1 MTHNAIGNVQSKAL
15 DREAADRVLAGNF
28 VLRDGISFA
37 GTHLIADFWE
47 ASRLDDGQSRRG
59 RFAWLRRPPA
69 RPFCA
74 WICMCF
80 PAQAASLA
88 WPCWRRAT
96 SRSTPG
102 RNAPMPRSTF
112 SCAAAGASQG
122 LRRHPWS
129 FHSARRHA
137 RGAQARAYAVN
148 TFKEQLYPDHGQYLA
163 VASVFCACRTDYQD
177 VLVFENP
184 TFGKVLVLDGIVQLT
199 ERDSHVYHEM
209 IAHVPMIAHGD
220 ARDVLI
226 IGGGDG
232 GTLREVIKHP
242 INSVTLVE
250 LDPKV
255 IEISQQYLPGISGG
269 AFADPRL
276 SVVLGDGAR
285 YIAEAGRRFDVII
298 VDSTDPIGPAQALF
312 TDPFYAACRMALRE
326 TGVISLQSGCPFYQT
341 THVTRALS
349 RLRDRFGAA
358 GAYLA
363 PVPTYANGLLALM
376 IAELEDH

>member
-1 MTHNAIGNVQSKAL
+1 M
-15 DREAADRVLAGNF
+15 
-28 VLRDGISFA
+28 
-37 GTHLIADFWE
+37 
-47 ASRLDDGQSRRG
+47 
-59 RFAWLRRPPA
+59 
-69 RPFCA
+69 
-74 WICMCF
+74 
-80 PAQAASLA
+80 
-88 WPCWRRAT
+88 
-96 SRSTPG
+96 
-102 RNAPMPRSTF
+102 
-112 SCAAAGASQG
+112 
-122 LRRHPWS
+122 
-129 FHSARRHA
+129 
-137 RGAQARAYAVN
+137 N
-148 TFKEQLYPDHGQYLA
+148 TFKERLYPDHGQYLA

-242 INSVTLVE
+242 IDSVTLVE

-341 THVTRALS
+341 AHVTRALS

-376 IAELEDH
+376 IAGLEDHLIPALEVLRSRVEMIGLDTEYYSPVVHHAAFAMPPRFARNYDDDQSEERFARPLSDWIGRPIRRRTLASRTSR